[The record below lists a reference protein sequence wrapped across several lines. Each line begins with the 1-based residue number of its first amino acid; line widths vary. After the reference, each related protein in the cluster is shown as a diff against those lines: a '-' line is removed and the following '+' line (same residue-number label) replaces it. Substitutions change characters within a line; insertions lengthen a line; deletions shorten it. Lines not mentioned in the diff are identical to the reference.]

1 MTGIQSFF
9 EFHEIPV
16 GWKRLFKFFPEQVS
30 CNLRAYK
37 KDEIKKMLSV
47 ADLRDKCVIL
57 IMASGGL
64 RAGAITDLEVKHQ
77 KVLDKNSGIGILN
90 VYPKSKHDSYI
101 TLLTP
106 ECMEAIRSYLQ
117 WRKEHGERLTDES
130 PLIRDKFDVFTARR
144 NKPKHLMVDAIYKM
158 MSRLIKK
165 AGVYSNELQPDHSFR
180 YFFNSALMNSDV
192 NYKFKELL
200 MGHSIQ
206 LDDHYYDSK
215 TEQSRQKMLLEYK
228 KAVEALCINP
238 EFILRKQIAIYKEE
252 LSDIPRVEQLETHL
266 ATRIIEE
273 EAIKKQLEKLREDKE
288 KETQTIRA
296 NYEQDMIAMREEME
310 KKFQQI
316 LAKIDVAALK

>member
-1 MTGIQSFF
+1 M
-9 EFHEIPV
+9 
-16 GWKRLFKFFPEQVS
+16 
-30 CNLRAYK
+30 
-37 KDEIKKMLSV
+37 
-47 ADLRDKCVIL
+47 
-57 IMASGGL
+57 
-64 RAGAITDLEVKHQ
+64 
-77 KVLDKNSGIGILN
+77 
-90 VYPKSKHDSYI
+90 

-106 ECMEAIRSYLQ
+106 ECMEALRSYLH

-144 NKPKHLMVDAIYKM
+144 NKPKHLMVDTIYKM

-215 TEQSRQKMLLEYK
+215 MEQSRQKMLLEYK
-228 KAVEALCINP
+228 KAVESLCINP

-252 LSDIPRVEQLETHL
+252 LNDIPRVEQLETHL

-296 NYEQDMIAMREEME
+296 NYEQDMKATRKEMNQQFSKMMLMIQQNPQLAYIKSEALRE
-310 KKFQQI
+310 
-316 LAKIDVAALK
+316 KIKA